1 MAELLREIGID
12 LDDRHEAA
20 GQNHPGDLV
29 RRLLN
34 AWRTEVNAP
43 EILPHDTN
51 LVEVVREN
59 LKAQTETLDA
69 LFEGV
74 EEEEREKQHFTWT
87 LYQMEAERVRYS
99 LARYLRVRLLKIE
112 DTLDFV
118 LSNVDLLDRLSFA
131 EKQFAASLNELNNN
145 HFEDHLTGK
154 LPESMHEMVA
164 KSDDRVRHSR
174 PAMNE
179 FVFIMALEDLDTVSM
194 DDNNPDLTLRKR
206 GCGSGLCSVPYRS
219 FASADPS
226 PTPLFSLASRADEL
240 WVARYS
246 QVHRE
251 VVAGNILLL

>member
-12 LDDRHEAA
+12 LALDSDQPVQE
-20 GQNHPGDLV
+20 QINPGDLV

-51 LVEVVREN
+51 LVEVVRDN

-99 LARYLRVRLLKIE
+99 LARYLRTRLLKIE
-112 DTLDFV
+112 DSLDFV

-164 KSDDRVRHSR
+164 KSDDRVRHAR

-179 FVFIMALEDLDTVSM
+179 FVFLMALEDLDNVSM

-206 GCGSGLCSVPYRS
+206 ECG
-219 FASADPS
+219 FAPS
-226 PTPLFSLASRADEL
+226 PLFRFLLTSLPPPSPPSSRADEL